1 MSDWT
6 FVTNHSLVLS
16 YINRNSR
23 TTALGIAQAVGITER
38 TAHKIIAD
46 LEQSGYIT
54 RKKVGR
60 QNRYLIN
67 PGLSIRQPGHEEVAV
82 GELLKVLGWKR
93 TGTAKEQMRLL

>member
-1 MSDWT
+1 MSKWT

-16 YINRNSR
+16 YINRNPR
-23 TTALGIAQAVGITER
+23 TTGREIAQAAGITER
-38 TAHKIIAD
+38 TALKIIAD
-46 LEQSGYIT
+46 LEEGGYIT

-67 PGLSIRQPGHEEVAV
+67 PSLSIRHPSHEEVAV

-93 TGTAKEQMRLL
+93 TGIAKEQMRLL